1 MFIGFHS
8 VDMRRF
14 ISTMRLARQIRG
26 ITYIYPFPKATSN
39 NPLTIDSRLLGPPE
53 IRDAPPLA
61 SDDPISTEIRDAS
74 PPVSDEPPDKPTG
87 EPFLD
92 VMDSNFNASSEPP
105 RGLTE
110 NSSVTFISS
119 GNPCLDFFFKVVPDT
134 PASTVIDLLT
144 AAWKHDPLT
153 ALKLVCNLRGVR
165 GTGKSDKE
173 GFYTAALWLH
183 AHHPKTLALNV
194 GSFAE
199 FGYMKDLPEI
209 LYRLIDGADTRK
221 IAKDEYEQIRMA
233 AQHARWKLYYGEA
246 KEGSA
251 NEKKKKKIGTR
262 EERIAAELIRVKI
275 EIEKARKQRHE
286 KKIKLSDP
294 AVNRYASDPA
304 YQFLQDRISEFF
316 AKLLVSDLEQL
327 KKEKFNRIG
336 LAAKWCPSLDSCFDR
351 TTLLCESIARRVFP
365 KESNP
370 EYADIEERHY
380 AYRVRDLL
388 RREVLVPL
396 RKVLQLP
403 EIFMSSRQWNALPYN
418 RVASI
423 AMKNYKDIFKMHDND
438 RFLNFLEDVK
448 KGKAKIAAGALLPHE
463 ILAAVCKPKDKD
475 GDDDDV
481 AELQWARMVQDVLKL
496 GKLNNCI
503 AVCDVSGSMFG
514 TPMEVCVAMGILI
527 SELSEE
533 PWKGRV
539 ITFSAE
545 PQLHKI
551 TGNTL
556 REKSEFVESMTWWG
570 MNTDFQKVFDQI
582 LQVAVQGNLQPEQM
596 IKRVFVFSDMEFD
609 QASNS
614 SWETDYEVIC
624 RKFQASGY
632 GEAIP
637 EIVFWNLRDSSSIP
651 VTANQ
656 KTVGLVSGF
665 SKNLVKLFLKG
676 GGIVDP
682 VAIMDRAISSK
693 LYEKLVVFD

>member
-1 MFIGFHS
+1 
-8 VDMRRF
+8 MRRF
-14 ISTMRLARQIRG
+14 VSAIGLARQ
-26 ITYIYPFPKATSN
+26 
-39 NPLTIDSRLLGPPE
+39 

-61 SDDPISTEIRDAS
+61 SD
-74 PPVSDEPPDKPTG
+74 EPADKPTG

-92 VMDSNFNASSEPP
+92 LMDSSFNKSLVPS

-110 NSSVTFISS
+110 NLSGTFLSS
-119 GNPCLDFFFKVVPDT
+119 GNPCLDFFFRVVPHT
-134 PASTVIDLLT
+134 PATIVIDLLT

-165 GTGKSDKE
+165 GTGKFDKE

-209 LYRLIDGADTRK
+209 LHRLNDGADTRK
-221 IAKDEYEQIRMA
+221 IAKNEREKFRRAGRRRKSRFYSG
-233 AQHARWKLYYGEA
+233 KA
-246 KEGSA
+246 KKGNAHE
-251 NEKKKKKIGTR
+251 KKKKIGTR
-262 EERIAAELIRVKI
+262 DERRSWLTKVKI
-275 EIEKARKQRHE
+275 EIEKARKLRHE
-286 KKIKLSDP
+286 KKIKLAIR
-294 AVNRYASDPA
+294 AVDRFAS
-304 YQFLQDRISEFF
+304 ISEFF
-316 AKLLVSDLEQL
+316 AKLLASDLEQL

-336 LAAKWCPSLDSCFDR
+336 LAAKWCPSLDSFFDR

-380 AYRVRDLL
+380 AYRVRDRL

-396 RKVLQLP
+396 RKALQLP

-418 RVASI
+418 RVTSV
-423 AMKNYKDIFKMHDND
+423 AMNDYKDTFKKHDED
-438 RFLNFLEDVK
+438 RFSNYLEDVK

-463 ILAAVCKPKDKD
+463 ILAAICKLKDED
-475 GDDDDV
+475 VVDDDDDV
-481 AELQWARMVQDVLKL
+481 PELQWARMVQDVLKL

-503 AVCDVSGSMFG
+503 AVCDVSGSMSG
-514 TPMEVCVAMGILI
+514 TPTEVCVAMGILI

-539 ITFSAE
+539 ITFSAK

-556 REKSEFVESMTWWG
+556 REKSEFVREMNWQ

-582 LQVAVQGNLQPEQM
+582 LQVAVQGNLQPD
-596 IKRVFVFSDMEFD
+596 DMEFD
-609 QASNS
+609 QASES

-637 EIVFWNLRDSSSIP
+637 EIVFWNLRDSSSVP

-656 KTVGLVSGF
+656 KAVALVNGF
-665 SKNLVKLFLKG
+665 SKNLLKLLLEG
-676 GGIVDP
+676 SGIVNP

-693 LYEKLVVFD
+693 MYEKLVVFD

>member
-1 MFIGFHS
+1 MCPG
-8 VDMRRF
+8 
-14 ISTMRLARQIRG
+14 
-26 ITYIYPFPKATSN
+26 
-39 NPLTIDSRLLGPPE
+39 SRLVGPPE
-53 IRDAPPLA
+53 IRDAPPQT
-61 SDDPISTEIRDAS
+61 SDDPVSTEIGDAS
-74 PPVSDEPPDKPTG
+74 PPVSDEPAEKPTG

-92 VMDSNFNASSEPP
+92 VMDSSFNASSETP

-110 NSSVTFISS
+110 NLSATFLSS

-134 PASTVIDLLT
+134 PATTVIGLLT

-165 GTGKSDKE
+165 GTGKADKE

-194 GSFAE
+194 GSLAE

-209 LYRLIDGADTRK
+209 LHRLIDGADTRE
-221 IAKDEYEQIRMA
+221 IAKDEHEKFRRAGRRGRSRFYSG
-233 AQHARWKLYYGEA
+233 KA
-246 KEGSA
+246 KKGNAHET
-251 NEKKKKKIGTR
+251 EKKIGTR
-262 EERIAAELIRVKI
+262 DERIAAELTKVKI

-286 KKIKLSDP
+286 KKTKLAIR
-294 AVNRYASDPA
+294 AVDRYASDPA
-304 YQFLQDRISEFF
+304 YQFLHDRISEFF
-316 AKLLVSDLEQL
+316 AKLLASDLEQL
-327 KKEKFNRIG
+327 NKEKFKMIG

-351 TTLLCESIARRVFP
+351 TTLLCESIARRLFP

-370 EYADIEERHY
+370 EYAEIEERHY
-380 AYRVRDLL
+380 AYRVRDRL

-396 RKVLQLP
+396 RKVLELP
-403 EIFMSSRQWNALPYN
+403 EIFMSSRQWNDLPYN
-418 RVASI
+418 RVASV
-423 AMKNYKDIFKMHDND
+423 AMNNYKDTFKKHDND
-438 RFLNFLEDVK
+438 RFSNYLEDVK

-463 ILAAVCKPKDKD
+463 ILAAVCKPKDED
-475 GDDDDV
+475 GDDDDDV

-503 AVCDVSGSMFG
+503 AVCDVSGSMSG

-539 ITFSAE
+539 ITFSDE

-556 REKSEFVESMTWWG
+556 REKSEFVREMNWG

-582 LQVAVQGNLQPEQM
+582 LQVAVQGNLPPEQM

-609 QASNS
+609 RASKS

-624 RKFQASGY
+624 SKFQASGY

-637 EIVFWNLRDSSSIP
+637 EIVFWNLRDSSSVP

-656 KTVGLVSGF
+656 KAVALVSGF
-665 SKNLVKLFLKG
+665 SKNLVKLFLEG
-676 GGIVDP
+676 GGIVNP
-682 VAIMDRAISSK
+682 VAIMDLAISGK
-693 LYEKLVVFD
+693 EYGKLVVFD